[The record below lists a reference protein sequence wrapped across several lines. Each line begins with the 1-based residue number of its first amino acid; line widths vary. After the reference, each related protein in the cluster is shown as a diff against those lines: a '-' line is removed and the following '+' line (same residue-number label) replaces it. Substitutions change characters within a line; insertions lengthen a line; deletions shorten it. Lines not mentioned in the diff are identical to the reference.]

1 MSERRSSA
9 SLWVR
14 LLAGFATVLL
24 LAVLATAFYS
34 RHAAQSEFQRF
45 VNRGQQTRLDNTAKL
60 FAISYAQ
67 SRGSW
72 DDAQR
77 TAIIAAQLFGDH
89 VVVTDSDGVVVADS
103 ADGKLLGQR
112 FAGGDE
118 WQQAAIVAERRR
130 GPYGPAAAPPP
141 TAETTLGTVYVENP
155 GAAADRADF
164 LGRLQRALFVGAG
177 IGLLAALVVSLYLAR
192 RVGRPIELVTAAAHR
207 MGQGD
212 LAQRVPVGGGAEAV
226 ELAASFNRMAENLAR
241 SQELRQQLVAD
252 VAHELRTP
260 LANIRGYLEAIE
272 DGLVR
277 ADEATLQILREEA
290 AQLNRLIDDLQELA
304 QAEAGV
310 LRLDR
315 HPADLGEL
323 IEHTLAAARARAT
336 EREIALVA
344 AAEPDLPP
352 VEIDAQRIAQVLQNL
367 LGNALRHTPPGGR
380 IEVGARRA
388 APATVEVWVADTGS
402 GIAPEDLPHVFERFY
417 RADSSRSRATGGS
430 GLGLTI
436 ARQLVLAHGG
446 AIGATSEPGRG
457 SRFTFTLPV
466 EPAAPPAPAPRRE
479 PGYAHALGVRR

>member
-1 MSERRSSA
+1 MNERRSSA

-14 LLAGFATVLL
+14 LLAGFAMVLL
-24 LAVLATAFYS
+24 IAVLATSLYS

-45 VNRGQQTRLDNTAKL
+45 VNRGQESRLQNTAYI

-77 TAIIAAQLFGDH
+77 TAVVAAQLFGDH
-89 VVVTDSDGVVVADS
+89 VVVTDSNGVVVADS
-103 ADGKLLGQR
+103 ADGKLLGQH

-118 WQQAAIVAERRR
+118 WQQTAIVAERRR
-130 GPYGPAAAPPP
+130 GGPFGMQAPPP
-141 TAETTLGTVYVENP
+141 APPDTTLGTVYVENP

-164 LGRLQRALFVGAG
+164 LGRLQRALLVGAG

-226 ELAASFNRMAENLAR
+226 ELAASFNKMAENLAR

-277 ADEATLQILREEA
+277 ADEATLRILREEA

-304 QAEAGV
+304 QAEAGA

-323 IEHTLAAARARAT
+323 IEHTLAAARARAA

-388 APATVEVWVADTGS
+388 APATVEVWVEDTGS
-402 GIAPEDLPHVFERFY
+402 GIAPDDLPHVFERFY
-417 RADSSRSRATGGS
+417 RADVSRTHSDAASADASERAGS
-430 GLGLTI
+430 GLGLAI
-436 ARQLVLAHGG
+436 ARWIAQAHDGEITIDSDDG
-446 AIGATSEPGRG
+446 KGTVCSV
-457 SRFTFTLPV
+457 FLP
-466 EPAAPPAPAPRRE
+466 
-479 PGYAHALGVRR
+479 L